1 MAKRN
6 LPPVVYGGFLRFAN
20 RVLVTV
26 VGRDVAAAE
35 RGAIEPADSVSTDRP
50 LRADAVRNRQLL
62 LAAAAAAFAAR
73 GADVPLEDIA
83 RDAGVGIGTLYR
95 HFPTR
100 EDLLDAVMKD
110 WVDLIRE
117 AADRAVASSQPSRE
131 LLLTWFD
138 ELVTHICQHAGA
150 AARLIAA
157 MDNPGSPLR
166 GKWQVLIEAN
176 ARVINRLR
184 AEGALRGGADSADI
198 CRLLMGVAAVADHGN
213 LDPPAVRPLLAIV
226 ADALLP

>member
-1 MAKRN
+1 M
-6 LPPVVYGGFLRFAN
+6 
-20 RVLVTV
+20 
-26 VGRDVAAAE
+26 
-35 RGAIEPADSVSTDRP
+35 
-50 LRADAVRNRQLL
+50 RADARRKYDRILEVAKDVWFKQGMDASLNEV
-62 LAAAAAAFAAR
+62 AR
-73 GADVPLEDIA
+73 RAE
-83 RDAGVGIGTLYR
+83 VGPGTLYR

-110 WVDLIRE
+110 WVDRVRE

-138 ELVTHICQHAGA
+138 ELVAHVCQHAGA
-150 AARLIAA
+150 ADRLIAA
-157 MDNPGSPLR
+157 MDNPGSPLH

-176 ARVINRLR
+176 ARVLDRLS

-198 CRLLMGVAAVADHGN
+198 CRLLLGVAAVADHGK
-213 LDPPAVRPLLAIV
+213 LDPSAVRPLLAIV